1 MDQMEKDEIIRQQEI
16 ENKVAT
22 AKIYAKNKCK
32 DCHGKGY
39 YLLDMVDK
47 NRPLDKYL
55 QYCSCV
61 YKNMKKYS

>member
-1 MDQMEKDEIIRQQEI
+1 MEKDEFIRHQEI

-39 YLLDMVDK
+39 YLLDMAVK

>member
-1 MDQMEKDEIIRQQEI
+1 MDQIDKDEVRRQVEL
-16 ENKVAT
+16 ENKIET
-22 AKIYAKNKCK
+22 AKLYAKKKCK
-32 DCHGKGY
+32 DCLGRGY
-39 YLLDMVDK
+39 YLVDMINK

>member
-22 AKIYAKNKCK
+22 AKIYAKSKCK
-32 DCHGKGY
+32 DCCGRGY
-39 YLLDMVDK
+39 YLLDMIDK
-47 NRPLDKYL
+47 SRPMDKYL